1 MITVN
6 QDTTPVWQDLLKHSC
21 GGDHFAQLYQD
32 DDFLA
37 DAVCEYLASGLR
49 AGEAALVI
57 ATATHRKLFLQRLAA
72 MGLPPDPAIQRG
84 QLRLL
89 DAPECLAAMLKD
101 ADGDKDGEPDARTF
115 NERVGGL
122 IAELRLQ
129 YPTVRAHGEMVD
141 LLWQAGRCNSAL
153 RLEELWNELGTR
165 QSFSLL
171 CSYRL
176 DNLDANA
183 YGGALQCVCRAHT
196 HLIPARDYGLFN
208 HAVSQASKD
217 VLDQP
222 LAQMLLSL
230 SANHR
235 PTTHMPLGQ
244 ATLFWLKR
252 NMPRT
257 ADKVLLQVR
266 AQLTT

>member
-1 MITVN
+1 MLAGN
-6 QDTTPVWQDLLKHSC
+6 QDTTPVWQDLLRHSC
-21 GGDHFAQLYQD
+21 GGDHFAQVYQD
-32 DDFLA
+32 DGFLA
-37 DAVCEYLASGLR
+37 DAIGEYVGSALR

-57 ATATHRKLFLQRLAA
+57 ATAAHRRLLEQRLEDKGLSPKAA
-72 MGLPPDPAIQRG
+72 TRRG

-89 DAPECLAAMLKD
+89 DAAESLAGILQD
-101 ADGDKDGEPDARTF
+101 DGEPDAARF
-115 NERVGGL
+115 HERFGAL

-141 LLWQAGRCNSAL
+141 LLWQQGRRDSAI
-153 RLEELWNELGTR
+153 RLEELWNELAGR

-171 CSYRL
+171 CSYRV
-176 DNLDANA
+176 DNLDSAA
-183 YGGALQCVCRAHT
+183 YGGALERVCKAHT
-196 HLIPARDYGLFN
+196 HFIPARDYGLFN
-208 HAVSQASKD
+208 QAVTQASKD

-244 ATLFWLKR
+244 ATLFWLTQ

-257 ADKVLLQVR
+257 AAKVLLQVR
-266 AQLTT
+266 AQLA

>member
-1 MITVN
+1 MIAVN

-37 DAVCEYLASGLR
+37 DAVSEYLASGLH
-49 AGEAALVI
+49 AGDAALVI
-57 ATATHRKLFLQRLAA
+57 ATATHRKLFLQRLRAKGLYPDAA
-72 MGLPPDPAIQRG
+72 IRRG
-84 QLRLL
+84 QLQLL
-89 DAPECLAAMLKD
+89 DAAECIARVI
-101 ADGDKDGEPDARTF
+101 KDGEVDPQAF
-115 NERVGGL
+115 NALFGGL
-122 IAELRLQ
+122 IGELGLQ
-129 YPTVRAHGEMVD
+129 HPTVRVHGEMVD
-141 LLWQAGRCNSAL
+141 LLWQEARSDSAL

-176 DNLDANA
+176 DNLDSNA

-208 HAVSQASKD
+208 QAVNQASKD

-266 AQLTT
+266 AQLS